1 MLIPLKL
8 IFGSPT
14 LRMIAVSMIL
24 VGAIN
29 ASMFPYQ
36 SLIAIQRI
44 GISDNHYALLLTF
57 ASALAVTTTVAAGII
72 TDQRA
77 NRRQIALLSAAT
89 SAVGPALMLAAPS
102 PLTLILCHAI
112 LLPVAGVLY
121 SQLFALARLAC
132 TDHLPHRDP
141 ILATIRAGLSLTF
154 VVVLPLWSIAFG
166 YGVDVMNVYALAT
179 LAGLALLFVIYRHWP
194 HDGKTEWADAPSG
207 LSFLQS
213 LREIAHGPVLSRLA
227 LLGITLSGPALYMV
241 LLSLVFA
248 ATPGRSTGD
257 VALFVGLVAG
267 WEVPFMLALPLVTH
281 RFRRTTLIAVG
292 AALYATYLAL
302 MPILAPYAA
311 VWVLPLLAGFAGGAI
326 LTLPVAYLQDLMSQR
341 PGTGASL
348 IALQKVTSDTTCAI
362 IFATGTWAGGYA
374 HAATLGAMVMLI
386 SVTTLLI
393 VDHRKA

>member
-1 MLIPLKL
+1 
-8 IFGSPT
+8 
-14 LRMIAVSMIL
+14 
-24 VGAIN
+24 
-29 ASMFPYQ
+29 
-36 SLIAIQRI
+36 
-44 GISDNHYALLLTF
+44 
-57 ASALAVTTTVAAGII
+57 
-72 TDQRA
+72 
-77 NRRQIALLSAAT
+77 
-89 SAVGPALMLAAPS
+89 MLAALAALS
-102 PLTLILCHAI
+102 ATG
-112 LLPVAGVLY
+112 LP
-121 SQLFALARLAC
+121 ALAHA
-132 TDHLPHRDP
+132 
-141 ILATIRAGLSLTF
+141 
-154 VVVLPLWSIAFG
+154 
-166 YGVDVMNVYALAT
+166 
-179 LAGLALLFVIYRHWP
+179 
-194 HDGKTEWADAPSG
+194 AP
-207 LSFLQS
+207 
-213 LREIAHGPVLSRLA
+213 LRE
-227 LLGITLSGPALYMV
+227 GITLSGPALYMV

-248 ATPGRSTGD
+248 VTPGRSTGD

-281 RFRRTTLIAVG
+281 RFRRTTLIAAG

>member
-1 MLIPLKL
+1 MLTPIRVILA
-8 IFGSPT
+8 SPT
-14 LRMIAVSMIL
+14 LRMIAIAMIL
-24 VGAIN
+24 VGGIN

-44 GISDNHYALLLTF
+44 GLTDNAYALVLII
-57 ASALAVTTTVAAGII
+57 ASVLSVTTTVAAGII

-89 SAVGPALMLAAPS
+89 SALGPAMMLVAPS

-154 VVVLPLWSIAFG
+154 VVVLPLWSLAFA

-179 LAGLALLFVIYRHWP
+179 LAGLLLLYVVYRHWP
-194 HDGKTEWADAPSG
+194 RDGQTQWADAPSG

-213 LREIAHGPVLSRLA
+213 LREIAYGPVLSRLV
-227 LLGITLSGPALYMV
+227 LLGVILSGPALYMV
-241 LLSLVFA
+241 LISLVFS
-248 ATPGRSTGD
+248 TTTGRTTGD

-267 WEVPFMLALPLVTH
+267 WEVPFMLALPLVTG
-281 RFRRTTLIAVG
+281 RFRRSTLIAAG
-292 AALYATYLAL
+292 AAIYATYLAL

-311 VWVLPLLAGFAGGAI
+311 VWVLPLLAGFGGAAI
-326 LTLPVAYLQDLMSQR
+326 LTLPIAYLQDLMSAR

-348 IALQKVTSDTTCAI
+348 IALQKVASDTTCAA

-374 HAATLGAMVMLI
+374 YAATLGAIVMLTG
-386 SVTTLLI
+386 VTTLLFA
-393 VDHRKA
+393 DHRKA